1 MPLDDISEL
10 DVESSKYTEYKMPLL
25 EKKMI
30 NVPNQKLM
38 QTAKANQILL

>member
-10 DVESSKYTEYKMPLL
+10 DVESSKYTEYNKIPIL
-25 EKKMI
+25 ERKMI

-38 QTAKANQILL
+38 QTAKAN